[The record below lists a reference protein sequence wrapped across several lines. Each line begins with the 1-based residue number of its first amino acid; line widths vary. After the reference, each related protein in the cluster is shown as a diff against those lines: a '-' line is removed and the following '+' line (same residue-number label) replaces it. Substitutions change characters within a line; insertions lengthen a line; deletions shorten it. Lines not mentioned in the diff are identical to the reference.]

1 MNRTRHHVPRADREQ
16 PADPAGAAARHRS
29 SRRGP
34 RLAPALRAAAVACT
48 LGLLAACASMPSGG
62 GVKDVT
68 HDEASGTEAD
78 EQQVRVF
85 GVPPQP
91 GEDPVDLVDGFLEA
105 LTSDEPDYETARKY
119 LTAEA
124 EKTWKP
130 GAGIKVVEKTP
141 SAYIGPGP
149 TAEDT
154 SAIVDVKS
162 KQVGSVDDQFAYE
175 PQPAPASE
183 DKVEMTVVKTPDGQ
197 WRIDQLPDGVI
208 LSRADFERVYRPVN
222 MYWFTADE
230 FSDEEPPMLVPDPV
244 YLRSRNAL
252 ATTLVRKLL
261 QGPNKWIAPV
271 VRSDIPANT
280 RLLDHTVAIDDRR
293 YVDLAL
299 STGTPFD
306 TDNCKRMAAQ
316 LFYTLGQV
324 AKVESVRLT
333 VDGQA
338 CEPVTA
344 RDAAEFDPAA
354 TSATATGYFLVP
366 GTGAVSLVQSADAR
380 VVPGQFG
387 EGSPKFNEI
396 AVDREEKRIAGTSLN
411 DAKLWVGEM
420 TADAKAEVWATA
432 EPGHVFEHPT
442 WDGRGGL
449 WVLESVGNAGPRT
462 LYWISKESK
471 IPVAVE
477 GLNGGTIRNIRMSP
491 DGTRISMFVEQG
503 GRGRMVMGRV
513 NRGVNPADRQEPLPV
528 VDALRLVV
536 PDLQDVKSQS
546 WQGASRLLVLGKTS
560 EASVFP
566 QFVDIDGGN
575 VAQVNNPPSGVD
587 SMAAPNGR
595 DQPLLA
601 SSTDE
606 RIYRLEPDGWRAV
619 VGTTGKEPVY
629 PG

>member
-1 MNRTRHHVPRADREQ
+1 MNRTRHTSRSGREN
-16 PADPAGAAARHRS
+16 PAGAASPRPR
-29 SRRGP
+29 RRGH
-34 RLAPALRAAAVACT
+34 RVVRVLRAAAVACT
-48 LGLLAACASMPSGG
+48 LGLLASCASMPSGG

-68 HDEASGTEAD
+68 HDEAPGTEAD

-105 LTSDEPDYETARKY
+105 LTSDEPDYQTAKKY
-119 LTAEA
+119 LTPQAA
-124 EKTWKP
+124 EKWKP
-130 GAGIKVVEKTP
+130 EAGIKIVEKTP

-162 KQVGSVDDQFAYE
+162 KQVGSVDDQLAYE
-175 PQPAPASE
+175 PRPAPAPE
-183 DKVEMTVVKTPDGQ
+183 DKVELKVVKNQDGQ
-197 WRIDQLPDGVI
+197 WRIEDLPDGVI

-222 MYWFTADE
+222 MYWFVDNDGESAASRDQL
-230 FSDEEPPMLVPDPV
+230 LVPDPV

-271 VRSDIPANT
+271 VRSDIPPNT

-299 STGTPFD
+299 STGAPVGPVA
-306 TDNCKRMAAQ
+306 CKRMASQ
-316 LFYTLGQV
+316 LLYTLGQV

-338 CEPVTA
+338 CEPVTP
-344 RDAAEFDPAA
+344 RDAAVFDPAA
-354 TSATATGYFLVP
+354 TSATGATGYFLVP
-366 GTGAVSLVQSADAR
+366 GRNSVSLVQSEDAR
-380 VVPGQFG
+380 PVPGQFG
-387 EGSPKFNEI
+387 GALQFNEI
-396 AVDREEKRIAGTSLN
+396 AVDRDEEQIAGTALN
-411 DAKLWVGEM
+411 DTKLWVGRM
-420 TADAKAEVWATA
+420 TADAQAELWATA
-432 EPGHVFEHPT
+432 EPGHVFEDPT

-449 WVLESVGNAGPRT
+449 WVLESVGNKGPRT
-462 LYWISKESK
+462 LYFIGKDFK

-477 GLNGGTIRNIRMSP
+477 GLDGGNITSIRMSP
-491 DGTRISMFVEQG
+491 DGTRISMFVEHG
-503 GRGRMVMGRV
+503 TRGRLVMGRV
-513 NRGVNPADRQEPLPV
+513 NRGVDPANRLEPRPV
-528 VDALRLVV
+528 VDGLRLVV
-536 PDLQDVKSQS
+536 PDLVELKSQS

-560 EASVFP
+560 EASVYP

-575 VAQVNNPPSGVD
+575 VAQVNNAPSGVE

-601 SSTDE
+601 GVNDE
-606 RIYRLEPDGWRAV
+606 RIYRLEPDGWKAV
-619 VGTTGKEPVY
+619 TGTNGTKPVY